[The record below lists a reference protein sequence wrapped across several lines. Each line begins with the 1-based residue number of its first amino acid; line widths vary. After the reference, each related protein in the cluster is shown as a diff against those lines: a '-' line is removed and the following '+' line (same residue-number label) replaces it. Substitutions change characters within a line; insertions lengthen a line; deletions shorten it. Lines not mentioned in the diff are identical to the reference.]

1 MLTKKRQGE
10 IALLLIK
17 DQINKNPILSPS
29 GKEMD
34 KKIVDTARSI
44 NIEIDELVEFWEPLY
59 VEALKRKISL
69 I

>member
-34 KKIVDTARSI
+34 KKTQK
-44 NIEIDELVEFWEPLY
+44 EI
-59 VEALKRKISL
+59 
-69 I
+69 

>member
-1 MLTKKRQGE
+1 MLAKKRQGE